1 MIVKIE
7 AGMYTLI
14 RSFVYSSM
22 TNYQYKEEDISTIP
36 INYIYT
42 LYDDVVIEVSSTL
55 DTELKFVSLSLL
67 KYKFVNKNLTI
78 QQMLDSYTDL
88 PLEGLVTFNPNAK
101 HISYSD
107 ALQAGYK
114 VMTCKI
120 GIHPTNPIPAESA
133 TDLLLLRPAYDTDV
147 VSLNKYALI
156 TVNGYLHRTVT
167 DEEYLYVE
175 KGAVSL
181 HRSNN
186 NNLGI
191 ISFREIC
198 SLKTIPI
205 TEQMLYKQDPELSY
219 YKKAYINLNEDISDK
234 TVLLS
239 IGGYLYTPND
249 SSFLIVTDTSIAI
262 NLEASN
268 YLEKLTESSTI
279 LNLDSVV
286 PREFRDSKVLSI
298 PDVTSDEKIVSY
310 LTLAQSFIIILDTTD
325 IKFNKIKI
333 ESNNLPNIITTASE
347 PIYPLVTGYGRLSE
361 YWKVKEHDQWTLN
374 IMNNHAANYNLSY
387 LTSDTVKIINDTQLP
402 RDKFRQNKKHFLEIL
417 KP

>member
-1 MIVKIE
+1 
-7 AGMYTLI
+7 MYTLI

-22 TNYQYKEEDISTIP
+22 SNYQYKEEDISTIS
-36 INYIYT
+36 INYIYA
-42 LYDDVVIEVSSTL
+42 LYDDVVIEVSSVL

-78 QQMLDSYTDL
+78 QQVLDSYTDL
-88 PLEGLVTFNPNAK
+88 PLEGVVTFNPNAK
-101 HISYSD
+101 HVSYSD

-114 VMTCKI
+114 VVTCKI

-167 DEEYLYVE
+167 DEEYLYVD

-191 ISFREIC
+191 ISFREMC

-205 TEQMLYKQDPELSY
+205 TEQMLYKQDSELSY
-219 YKKAYINLNEDISDK
+219 YKKTYINLNEDISNK

-239 IGGYLYTPND
+239 VGGYLYTPSD
-249 SSFLIVTDTSIAI
+249 SSFLVVSDTSVGI

-279 LNLDSVV
+279 LNLDTIV
-286 PREFRDSKVLSI
+286 PSEFRDSKVLSI
-298 PDVTSDEKIVSY
+298 PDVTSDEKIINY
-310 LTLAQSFIIILDTTD
+310 LTLPQSFIIILDSTD

-333 ESNNLPNIITTASE
+333 ESNNLPNIITTTRE

-374 IMNNHAANYNLSY
+374 IMNNQTANYNLSY
-387 LTSDTVKIINDTQLP
+387 LTSDTVKIINDSQLP